1 MKDKDK
7 IEILKNCFHDVIWM
21 AIRYAHGRHTYA
33 PLMVRDAIK
42 DFKKVF
48 PEYELK
54 HDNTIEAIE
63 PEFLKEIPFLSD
75 YLHDLFKK
83 EIEDF

>member
-7 IEILKNCFHDVIWM
+7 IEILKNCFQDVIWM

-33 PLMVRDAIK
+33 PSMVRDAIK

-54 HDNTIEAIE
+54 HDTTIEAPD
-63 PEFLKEIPFLSD
+63 PEWLKGMVFESD

-83 EIEDF
+83 D